1 MANKRRDVEK
11 ERFWRGALTRQAA
24 SGPGVR
30 AFCRREKLTE
40 SAFYFWKRTI
50 SQRDAEAKGPRR
62 RSSVG
67 PARRPAFLPLV
78 VRDSQRDDHAITIE
92 LVGGRL
98 LRLPE
103 SITANRLAE
112 VVHALEGLSSASGAQ
127 R

>member
-1 MANKRRDVEK
+1 MANKRRDADK

-50 SQRDAEAKGPRR
+50 SQRD
-62 RSSVG
+62 
-67 PARRPAFLPLV
+67 
-78 VRDSQRDDHAITIE
+78 DHAITIE

-112 VVHALEGLSSASGAQ
+112 VVHAIEGLSSASGAQ